1 MTVWSNRLS
10 IDINH
15 LIANRS
21 ALLPRRLCLLHRSFS
36 NFGQTMA
43 GKHSDAVDGTPSKRQ
58 KTSNDVDPKNNPYLS
73 HWYDNSNN
81 GTSNGNVAG
90 GPLSQLKRHQTTAT
104 LARQVEDSKINPF
117 TGRPASDRYFSILKT
132 RRDLPVHAQRDEF
145 LQLYQKSQILVFVG
159 ETGSG
164 KTTQIPQFVLYD
176 DLPQQER
183 KLVACTQ
190 PRRVA
195 AMSVAE
201 RVAQELDVKLGDE
214 VGYSIRFED
223 MTSQKT
229 VLKYMTDGM
238 LLREAMNDHDL
249 SRYSTIILDEAHERT
264 LATDILMGLLKDVV
278 GRRPDLKLIIMSA
291 TLDAQKF
298 QRYFLDAPLLAVP
311 GRTHPVEIFYTPEP
325 ERDYVEAAIRTVL
338 QIHATEAEGDI
349 LLFLTGEE
357 EIEDACRK
365 ISLEADEMA
374 READAGPVKVYPLYG
389 TLPPAQQQRIFEP
402 APPPRRPGGRPG
414 RKCIV
419 ATNIAET
426 SLTIDGIV
434 YVVDPGF
441 SKQKVYNPRIRV
453 ESLLVSPIS
462 KASAQQRAGRAGRTR
477 PGKCFRLYTEGAFK
491 KELIEQTYPEIL
503 RSNLS
508 STVLELKKLG
518 VDDLVHFDLMDPPAP
533 ETLMRALEE
542 LNYLA
547 CLDDDGNLTTMGR
560 LASEFPLDPALAV
573 MLISSPEFYCSNE
586 ILSLTALLSV
596 PQVFVRPA
604 SARKRADEMKNLFAH
619 TDGDHLTLLNV
630 YHAFKGEAAQANPK
644 QWCHDHFLSLR
655 ALQSADNVRLQLKRI
670 MERSELE
677 LISTPFEDKKYYEN
691 IRRALVSG
699 FFMQVAKKE
708 ANGKT
713 YTTVKDNQTVLLHPS
728 TVLGQESD
736 WVIYNEFVLTSK
748 NYIRTVTGVR
758 GEWLLDLAPGYY
770 DIDSFP
776 KGEVKTALQRLSERV
791 ARRQKMKGGR

>member
-1 MTVWSNRLS
+1 
-10 IDINH
+10 
-15 LIANRS
+15 
-21 ALLPRRLCLLHRSFS
+21 
-36 NFGQTMA
+36 MA
-43 GKHSDAVDGTPSKRQ
+43 DFHSDTEESGVRIKRQ
-58 KTSNDVDPKNNPYLS
+58 KTERSDMDPRQNPYLAHMFNGDGS
-73 HWYDNSNN
+73 QGYNSLRNSALN
-81 GTSNGNVAG
+81 GSASGDSFAK
-90 GPLSQLKRHQTTAT
+90 LKRHQTTA
-104 LARQVEDSKINPF
+104 AQAKKIEDAPTNPF
-117 TGRPASDRYFSILKT
+117 TGQSFSTKYFSILRT

-145 LQLYQKSQILVFVG
+145 LQIYQESQILVFVG

-164 KTTQIPQFVLYD
+164 KTTQIPQFVLFD
-176 DLPQQER
+176 DMPQKDR

-195 AMSVAE
+195 AMSVAQ
-201 RVAQELDVKLGDE
+201 RVAQEMDVKMGEE

-229 VLKYMTDGM
+229 ILKYMTDGM
-238 LLREAMNDHDL
+238 LLREAMNDHNL
-249 SRYSTIILDEAHERT
+249 TRYSTIILDEAHERT
-264 LATDILMGLLKDVV
+264 LATDVLMGLLKDVV
-278 GRRPDLKLIIMSA
+278 KRRPDLKLIIMSA

-298 QRYFLDAPLLAVP
+298 QRYFNDAPLLAVP

-325 ERDYVEAAIRTVL
+325 ERDYVEAALRTVL
-338 QIHATEAEGDI
+338 QIHATEPEGDI

-357 EIEDACRK
+357 EIEDAVRK
-365 ISLEADEMA
+365 ISLEGDEMV
-374 READAGPVKVYPLYG
+374 READAGPLKVYPLYG
-389 TLPPAQQQRIFEP
+389 TLPPAQQQKIFDP
-402 APPPRRPGGRPG
+402 APPARKTGGQPG

-547 CLDDDGNLTTMGR
+547 CLDDDGELTHLGR

-596 PQVFVRPA
+596 PQIFVRPA

-619 TDGDHLTLLNV
+619 PDGDHLTLLNV
-630 YHAFKGEAAQANPK
+630 YHAFKGPDAQANPR

-670 MERSELE
+670 MERSEID

-708 ANGKT
+708 ASGKT
-713 YTTVKDNQTVLLHPS
+713 YVTVKDDQTVLLHPS
-728 TVLGQESD
+728 TVLGNEAE
-736 WVIYNEFVLTSK
+736 WVLYNEFVLTSK
-748 NYIRTVTGVR
+748 NYVRTVTGVR
-758 GEWLLDLAPGYY
+758 GEWLLDIAPGYY
-770 DIDSFP
+770 DVDQF
-776 KGEVKTALQRLSERV
+776 KNKEVKTALVRAKERM
-791 ARRQKMKGGR
+791 ARRQKLKDR